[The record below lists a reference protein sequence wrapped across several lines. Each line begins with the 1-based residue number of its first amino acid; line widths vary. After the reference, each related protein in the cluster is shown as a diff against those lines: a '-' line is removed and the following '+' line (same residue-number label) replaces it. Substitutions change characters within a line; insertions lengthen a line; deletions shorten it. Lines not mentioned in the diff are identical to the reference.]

1 MTKSE
6 LKAFI
11 KEEILSIL
19 SEDEQTQ
26 QDIED
31 TKELTQAIDD
41 LAAAKKEAG
50 LAEEEEAPAG
60 DKEIEKKASKRDKI
74 IKQYREK
81 KQELNS
87 YLEIYKNA
95 EDEKEKEEALG
106 EMKKLSQSKEYQKTK
121 KEFEKLMKV

>member
-60 DKEIEKKASKRDKI
+60 DKAIEKKASKQDKI
-74 IKQYREK
+74 VKQYNENEKELQSYLQSYKTAKNEEEK
-81 KQELNS
+81 KEAFD
-87 YLEIYKNA
+87 KM
-95 EDEKEKEEALG
+95 KE
-106 EMKKLSQSKEYQKTK
+106 LSQSEEYTKTK
-121 KEFEKLMKV
+121 EAYEKLKRV

>member
-60 DKEIEKKASKRDKI
+60 DKTIEKKASKQDKI
-74 IKQYREK
+74 VKQYNENEKELQSYLQSYKTAKNEEEK
-81 KQELNS
+81 K
-87 YLEIYKNA
+87 
-95 EDEKEKEEALG
+95 EAFDK
-106 EMKKLSQSKEYQKTK
+106 MKKLSQSEEYKKTK
-121 KEFEKLMKV
+121 EAYEKLKRV

>member
-1 MTKSE
+1 MKKSE
-6 LKAFI
+6 LTAFI

-19 SEDEQTQ
+19 GEDEQTQ

-60 DKEIEKKASKRDKI
+60 DKAIEKKASEQDKI
-74 IKQYREK
+74 ITQYNENEK
-81 KQELNS
+81 ELQG
-87 YLEIYKNA
+87 YLKSFKTAKN
-95 EDEKEKEEALG
+95 EKEKEEAFDK
-106 EMKKLSQSKEYQKTK
+106 MKGLSQSKEYIKTK
-121 KEFEKLMKV
+121 NAYEKLKRV